1 MYVQVFCGAFSYVVY
16 SHLPQ
21 SLTSNHYMKL
31 CVCMRVCVS
40 VLCVCACVCVVCA
53 CVRTCVCCVCVCFP
67 LIIYDL
73 DKIEGRAMVLRF
85 LLEEES

>member
-31 CVCMRVCVS
+31 CVCLCCVCAHVS
-40 VLCVCACVCVVCA
+40 VLCVRACARVCVVC
-53 CVRTCVCCVCVCFP
+53 VCAFP
-67 LIIYDL
+67 
-73 DKIEGRAMVLRF
+73 
-85 LLEEES
+85 S

>member
-31 CVCMRVCVS
+31 CVCMRVCVCVVCVRMCLCCVCVRAHVC
-40 VLCVCACVCVVCA
+40 VLCVC
-53 CVRTCVCCVCVCFP
+53 
-67 LIIYDL
+67 
-73 DKIEGRAMVLRF
+73 VL
-85 LLEEES
+85 SPHNI

>member
-21 SLTSNHYMKL
+21 SLTSNHYMK
-31 CVCMRVCVS
+31 
-40 VLCVCACVCVVCA
+40 LCVCACVCVVCA

-73 DKIEGRAMVLRF
+73 DKIEGRAMVLLF

>member
-31 CVCMRVCVS
+31 CVCMRVCVCLCCVCAHVS
-40 VLCVCACVCVVCA
+40 VLCVRACARVCVVC
-53 CVRTCVCCVCVCFP
+53 VCAFP
-67 LIIYDL
+67 
-73 DKIEGRAMVLRF
+73 
-85 LLEEES
+85 S